1 MLSWYTEY
9 VSTFRGL
16 VAGFQDNFP
25 QHYWLRFILKMCC
38 FASNVIHQRPGT
50 HFCKT
55 VEVNHAWNHQVTNEN
70 FWRKS
75 LRKLC
80 VICTQY
86 KSLYPNNSRTVIF
99 FSKVQ
104 IFSTN
109 WQTTRIT
116 TNPKPHPGST
126 HLSTHIYK
134 QSWFNKPT
142 RPNGILWSLCQTNRI
157 PFLNR
162 HAITSTSLQSI
173 IFIPMPSWTL

>member
-104 IFSTN
+104 IFRLLSKLFSLGFPDSVLLNSSICRKRNKTWRVACTAYKALLSN
-109 WQTTRIT
+109 LCPETMH
-116 TNPKPHPGST
+116 NLGSKYCF
-126 HLSTHIYK
+126 LRYK
-134 QSWFNKPT
+134 WIS
-142 RPNGILWSLCQTNRI
+142 
-157 PFLNR
+157 
-162 HAITSTSLQSI
+162 
-173 IFIPMPSWTL
+173 